1 MKEENLESVALELK
15 SAGLREVQLEVVDEY
30 EQKDMPIGGGWGCPT
45 YGNYTQRV
53 HNLEYFII
61 AQTQKSEM
69 KIPLFKDRIDEFNL
83 KTDGRSNLL
92 FLSFYVDR
100 IRNQGIEVY
109 NGDAP
114 FDRRKEAEKILMLD
128 VISLEYSKKEEG
140 IKNSRVK
147 WCRVNKPNLIN
158 SLNYFW
164 NKEIL
169 ERPPLEVF
177 VKMARKENLPINIET
192 EVLDKRRY
200 GSSYP
205 TINRILGYEFEGL
218 IKISTQNELIEYVTQ
233 LTSVSFLCPLSE
245 QIDYFKEITHINTLR
260 DALEIMEKLQ
270 RYDMKEPLW
279 GGEQFDKH
287 KIEESIIN
295 RDKQKGDILF
305 RDNP

>member
-1 MKEENLESVALELK
+1 MKEENLESVIWELK

-45 YGNYTQRV
+45 YGHYTQRV

-61 AQTQKSEM
+61 AQTQTSER
-69 KIPLFKDRIDEFNL
+69 KIPLFKGRIDEFNL
-83 KTDGRSNLL
+83 KTDSRSNLL
-92 FLSFYVDR
+92 LLSFYVDR
-100 IRNQGIEVY
+100 IRDQGIEVY
-109 NGDAP
+109 NNDAP
-114 FDRRKEAEKILMLD
+114 FDRRKEAERVLMLD
-128 VISLEYSKKEEG
+128 VISLEYSKKEDS
-140 IKNSRVK
+140 IKK

-169 ERPPLEVF
+169 ERFPLEVF
-177 VKMARKENLPINIET
+177 VKMARKENLLINIET

-245 QIDYFKEITHINTLR
+245 QIEGFE
-260 DALEIMEKLQ
+260 
-270 RYDMKEPLW
+270 
-279 GGEQFDKH
+279 
-287 KIEESIIN
+287 
-295 RDKQKGDILF
+295 
-305 RDNP
+305 

>member
-1 MKEENLESVALELK
+1 MKEENLESVILELK
-15 SAGLREVQLEVVDEY
+15 SEGLREVKLEVVDKY
-30 EQKDMPIGGGWGCPT
+30 EQKDRPIGGGWGCPT
-45 YGNYTQRV
+45 YGHYTQRV

-61 AQTQKSEM
+61 AQTQTSER

-83 KTDGRSNLL
+83 KTDSRSNLL

-114 FDRRKEAEKILMLD
+114 FDRRKEAERVLMLD
-128 VISLEYSKKEEG
+128 VISLEYSKKEDS
-140 IKNSRVK
+140 IKK
-147 WCRVNKPNLIN
+147 WCRINKPNLIN
-158 SLNYFW
+158 GLNYFW

-169 ERPPLEVF
+169 KTPLEVF
-177 VKMARKENLPINIET
+177 VKMARKENLPINIEI
-192 EVLDKRRY
+192 EVLDKHRY

-205 TINRILGYEFEGL
+205 TINRILGYEFEGI

-270 RYDMKEPLW
+270 RYDMKEILW

-287 KIEESIIN
+287 KIEGSIIN
-295 RDKQKGDILF
+295 RDKQKGGILF
-305 RDNP
+305 KDNP